1 MKKVIALIIILAFAA
16 SAEAMNSSYSDAASG
31 LIEAE
36 SLFLENEFEK
46 AKNAFENLIK
56 RFPNEPQANKALLR
70 LVLLNKN
77 NENENELKTLTNIIR
92 DKNSSK
98 LPDAENNASDFIGKN
113 PNSGLL
119 IYFLT
124 ELGEIYSLENKWHE
138 ALEVYKRIQT
148 MDSYFY
154 KQEATKQLA
163 SIYQKNF
170 SDTTKARDEYIKL
183 LTDFPENPVIELI
196 RKKIEELRP

>member
-1 MKKVIALIIILAFAA
+1 MKKVIVLIIVLVFATGI
-16 SAEAMNSSYSDAASG
+16 EAMDSSCSGVASE
-31 LIEAE
+31 LADAE

-46 AKNAFENLIK
+46 AKNAFENIIK
-56 RFPNEPQANKALLR
+56 RFPSEPQTNKALLR

-77 NENENELKTLTNIIR
+77 NENESELKILTDVIGK
-92 DKNSSK
+92 KNSNK
-98 LPDAENNASDFIGKN
+98 LQDAENDANDFVIKN

-119 IYFLT
+119 IYFLI

-138 ALEVYKRIQT
+138 ALEVYQKIQT
-148 MDSYFY
+148 TDSCFY
-154 KQEATKQLA
+154 KQEATRQLA

-170 SDTTKARDEYIKL
+170 NDTTKARAEYIKL
-183 LTDFPENPVIELI
+183 LTDFPENPVVELI